1 MVLSDLGI
9 WEILGIISIISL
21 IVSWR
26 KRNAIWGGLTFGAF
40 IGLIIAIF
48 YVFSGNGFNW
58 KIIAKGSIIGILL
71 GVFAELLGKIAD
83 GFKRK
88 IS

>member
-1 MVLSDLGI
+1 MILSNLGI
-9 WEILGIISIISL
+9 WETLGFISVICLIL
-21 IVSWR
+21 SWR
-26 KRNAIWGGLTFGAF
+26 NRNAIWGGLTFGAF

-48 YVFSGNGFNW
+48 YFFSGSGFSW
-58 KIIAKGSIIGILL
+58 KIIAKGSIIGILV

-88 IS
+88 KL